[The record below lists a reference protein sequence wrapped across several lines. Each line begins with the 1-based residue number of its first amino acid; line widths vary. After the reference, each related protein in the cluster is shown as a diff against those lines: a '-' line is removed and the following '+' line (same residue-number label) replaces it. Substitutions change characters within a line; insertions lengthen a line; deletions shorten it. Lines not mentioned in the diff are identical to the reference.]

1 MPLRSFIASLLVVTL
16 SGAPV
21 SIGLISAN
29 GPLTVNHAAAWG
41 NATLF
46 EGTSVAT
53 AEASGDLALRN
64 GVRIQLAAQ
73 SQAKIGEAQEVLEKG
88 SSQVNAKQAYEVQAR
103 GLKIAAPAGSRVMIA
118 LKQANSVEV
127 TAVAG
132 GARVSD
138 HAGLL
143 LASIQPGR
151 GVAFALPQDQ
161 PASAAPGATAVQ
173 RAGCLLYKDMHFILH
188 DDATNEVIE
197 LNGSDLALNVGKSV
211 QITGTPTTT
220 KPAVSIATSVM
231 NVNNVA
237 PRSTGGCLV
246 IAQALDAQTQVPGA
260 AGAGA
265 APPPNPPAANT
276 GLSTTAKTLIIIGV
290 AGAGGIGAALALK
303 GSSSH

>member
-1 MPLRSFIASLLVVTL
+1 MWLTQKFLDRRRAAPYTGFQMPLRSLIASLLVVTL

-143 LASIQPGR
+143 LASINPAAAWPSPFRRSACER
-151 GVAFALPQDQ
+151 GPWCN
-161 PASAAPGATAVQ
+161 S
-173 RAGCLLYKDMHFILH
+173 R
-188 DDATNEVIE
+188 
-197 LNGSDLALNVGKSV
+197 
-211 QITGTPTTT
+211 
-220 KPAVSIATSVM
+220 
-231 NVNNVA
+231 
-237 PRSTGGCLV
+237 
-246 IAQALDAQTQVPGA
+246 A
-260 AGAGA
+260 AG
-265 APPPNPPAANT
+265 
-276 GLSTTAKTLIIIGV
+276 GLPV
-290 AGAGGIGAALALK
+290 V
-303 GSSSH
+303 